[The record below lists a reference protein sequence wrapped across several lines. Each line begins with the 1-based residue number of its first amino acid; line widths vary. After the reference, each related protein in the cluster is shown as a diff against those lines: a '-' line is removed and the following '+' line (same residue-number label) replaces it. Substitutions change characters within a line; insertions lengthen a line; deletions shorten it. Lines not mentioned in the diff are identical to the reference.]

1 VILKIV
7 VKEYAKIC
15 GAGFFLYF
23 SYALSR
29 SPIIPL
35 YAESLGASPQMIG
48 FAVAASTITGIFVKL
63 PAGTISDIIGR
74 RTVLISGA
82 LFFAGTPFL
91 YPVVSSVIILILIRL
106 IHGNATAI
114 FGPTISA
121 TISDIAD
128 KSSRGIQLGLFSS
141 VQGIG
146 QTLGALLGGFLI
158 SYQSF
163 GFTFLTSG
171 CIGLAGL
178 IIVLFIQKRDE
189 KREHRDL
196 LKKFVTGIKEVASNK
211 NIVIT
216 SLTVASQMFVVGAYN
231 AFLPLYAKDI
241 VKIEAWQIGL
251 VFGIQ
256 TTTTLLA
263 RPLMGRFSDKTGRK
277 PIILTALLFNS
288 SLIALLSLI
297 KSFELLLV
305 FGVLWGLG
313 TSVISSVAVAFITDL
328 SKRKNFGAA
337 HGTYGTI
344 FDIGEALGPIAAGFL
359 VAALSYNW
367 MFILVGLQLLL
378 ITVLFG
384 KYKIGVINED

>member
-1 VILKIV
+1 MIIKSFG
-7 VKEYAKIC
+7 KEYLKIC

-35 YAESLGASPQMIG
+35 YAESLGASSQMVG
-48 FAVAASTITGIFVKL
+48 LAVAASTITGIFVKL

-74 RTVLISGA
+74 RTVLIIGA
-82 LFFAGTPFL
+82 LFFACAPFL

-121 TISDIAD
+121 SISDIAD
-128 KSSRGIQLGLFSS
+128 KNSRGIQLGLLSS

-171 CIGLAGL
+171 FIGLAGL
-178 IIVLFIQKRDE
+178 LLVLLLQKRDE
-189 KREHRDL
+189 KSERRDL
-196 LKKFVTGIKEVASNK
+196 IKKFIIGIKEVASNK

-328 SKRKNFGAA
+328 TKQKKFGAA

-378 ITVLFG
+378 ITVLFS

>member
-1 VILKIV
+1 MIVKSFGKEYLKIS
-7 VKEYAKIC
+7 

-35 YAESLGASPQMIG
+35 YAESLGASSQMIG

-63 PAGTISDIIGR
+63 PAGTVSDIIGR
-74 RTVLISGA
+74 KTVLIIGA
-82 LFFAGTPFL
+82 LFFACTPFL

-121 TISDIAD
+121 SISDIAD
-128 KSSRGIQLGLFSS
+128 KNSRGIQLGLFSS

-171 CIGLAGL
+171 FIGLAGL
-178 IIVLFIQKRDE
+178 MFVIFIQKCDE
-189 KREHRDL
+189 KRERRDL
-196 LKKFVTGIKEVASNK
+196 LKKFVTGIKEVASNN
-211 NIVIT
+211 NIVVT

-277 PIILTALLFNS
+277 PIILTALIFNS
-288 SLIALLSLI
+288 ILISLLTLV

-305 FGVLWGLG
+305 FGILWGLG

-328 SKRKNFGAA
+328 TKQKKFGAA

-359 VAALSYNW
+359 VAVISYNW
-367 MFILVGLQLLL
+367 MFILVSLQLLL
-378 ITVLFG
+378 MTVLFG

>member
-1 VILKIV
+1 MNVRSFG
-7 VKEYAKIC
+7 KEYAKIC

-35 YAESLGASPQMIG
+35 YAESLGASSQMIG
-48 FAVAASTITGIFVKL
+48 IAVAASTVTGIFIKM
-63 PAGTISDIIGR
+63 PSGIFSDIVGR
-74 RTVLISGA
+74 RTVLITGA
-82 LFFAGTPFL
+82 MFFAFTPFL
-91 YPVVSSVIILILIRL
+91 YPFVSSIILMIVIRL
-106 IHGNATAI
+106 LHGNATAI
-114 FGPTISA
+114 FGPTVNA

-128 KSSRGIQLGLFSS
+128 KNNRGVQLGLFSS
-141 VQGIG
+141 IQGVG

-158 SYQSF
+158 SYEGF
-163 GFTFLTSG
+163 GFSFLTSG
-171 CIGLAGL
+171 FIGLAGL
-178 IIVLFIQKRDE
+178 LFVFFIHKKDE
-189 KREHRDL
+189 KSKRRNL
-196 LKKFVTGIKEVASNK
+196 FQKFMQGIKEIASNK

-241 VKIEAWQIGL
+241 VRIEAWQIGL

-277 PIILTALLFNS
+277 PIILTALIFNS
-288 SLIALLSLI
+288 ILISLLSLI
-297 KSFELLLV
+297 KSFGLLLM

-328 SKRKNFGAA
+328 TRQKKFGAA

-359 VAALSYNW
+359 VAARSYNW
-367 MFILVGLQLLL
+367 MFIIVGLQLLL
-378 ITVLFG
+378 IAVLFG
-384 KYKIGVINED
+384 KYKIGVMNED